1 MNSLQYIKYINN
13 IIKNLKTVLFSFS
26 NEEILFLKN
35 MFIQL
40 NKNEHINKYFSQT
53 CLKRGIVIKQNGQ
66 LINDLANLTVD
77 LNQFYSKIYVD
88 LLEDIS
94 KYLND
99 YDSIDGDVKGQLK
112 LLENALVNKIN
123 KIDVQNKQTTEHNYI
138 EPHMQV
144 LTDSIVRNLKF
155 SRIGKLSDDALN
167 DNIKDNIQII
177 EREILNKKVE
187 ESDVRDVVEEQ
198 IYDEVNRI
206 NGFYN
211 NNDKNKNNYLGYYD

>member
-40 NKNEHINKYFSQT
+40 NKNKHINKYFSQT
-53 CLKRGIVIKQNGQ
+53 CLKRGIVTKQNGQ

-99 YDSIDGDVKGQLK
+99 YDSIDGDVKGQLE

-187 ESDVRDVVEEQ
+187 ESDVRDVVDEQ

>member
-99 YDSIDGDVKGQLK
+99 YDSIDGDVKGQLE

-123 KIDVQNKQTTEHNYI
+123 KIDVQNKQTTEYNYI

-155 SRIGKLSDDALN
+155 SRIGKLSDDASN

-187 ESDVRDVVEEQ
+187 ESDVRDVVDEQ